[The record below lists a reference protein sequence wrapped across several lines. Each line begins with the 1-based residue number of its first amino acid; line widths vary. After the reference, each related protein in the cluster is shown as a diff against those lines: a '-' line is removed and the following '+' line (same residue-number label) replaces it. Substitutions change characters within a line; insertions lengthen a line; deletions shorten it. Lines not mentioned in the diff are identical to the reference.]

1 MHVVELHLLWQSGGY
16 AGGETAV
23 ISTDGR
29 RGGWVSIGHL
39 FPLRK
44 NLRIRG
50 IDAAAAL
57 LIDCLCYFI
66 SIWRCAVSVPGRTA
80 SPLLSTPSCAP
91 IGCVYLS
98 GAFSRPTSTIS
109 NILNAVV
116 WRHFID
122 SYRELFVR
130 RVQHSQLQSA
140 RLQLKGKQCLA
151 QGHNRSVVW
160 SQSVPRLLL
169 CVWRAAVV
177 ARRLI

>member
-66 SIWRCAVSVPGRTA
+66 SIWRCAVSVPGGP
-80 SPLLSTPSCAP
+80 PLRCWALPPALPLAACTWAERSVAPRAPFQTFWMLSCDVILLIP
-91 IGCVYLS
+91 IGN
-98 GAFSRPTSTIS
+98 FSFGEFNTVSCNQRACSWRGNSALLKDTIDQWFEAS
-109 NILNAVV
+109 
-116 WRHFID
+116 
-122 SYRELFVR
+122 
-130 RVQHSQLQSA
+130 
-140 RLQLKGKQCLA
+140 QCL
-151 QGHNRSVVW
+151 GYC
-160 SQSVPRLLL
+160 
-169 CVWRAAVV
+169 CVCEE
-177 ARRLI
+177 LQ